1 MSPDLVFQ
9 ITNPLALI
17 GWVLLLFAPLIPKW
31 SDRIAG
37 YAIPALLALIYA
49 IMLVTHAG
57 DGEGGFGS
65 LAEVMSLF
73 TVPGLVMAGW
83 LHYLAFDLFIG
94 AWEVRTARREGIAHW
109 MVIPCL
115 ALTLFAG
122 PIGLLLFLAIRSIR
136 KRTSPDPAPARGVPK

>member
-1 MSPDLVFQ
+1 MSPETVFE
-9 ITNPLALI
+9 ITGPLALI
-17 GWVLLLFAPLIPKW
+17 GWILLLFAPLLPKW

-37 YAIPALLALIYA
+37 YFIPALLALIYA
-49 IMLVTHAG
+49 VMLITFAG
-57 DGEGGFGS
+57 EGEGGFGS

-94 AWEVRTARREGIAHW
+94 AWEVRTARKEGIAHW

-122 PIGLLLFLAIRSIR
+122 PIGLLLFLGLRTLRQR
-136 KRTSPDPAPARGVPK
+136 KDPEPAPA

>member
-1 MSPDLVFQ
+1 MTPETIFE
-9 ITNPLALI
+9 ITNPLALV
-17 GWVLLLFAPLIPKW
+17 GWILLLFAPLMPKW

-37 YAIPALLALIYA
+37 YAIPAVLAAIYA
-49 IMLVTHAG
+49 VMLVSHAG
-57 DGEGGFGS
+57 EGEGGFGS

-122 PIGLLLFLAIRSIR
+122 PIGLLLFLAIRAVR
-136 KRTSPDPAPARGVPK
+136 NRTPAEPAPA

>member
-17 GWVLLLFAPLIPKW
+17 GWILLLFAPLIPKW

-49 IMLVTHAG
+49 IMLVIHAG
-57 DGEGGFGS
+57 GGEGGFGS

-73 TVPGLVMAGW
+73 AVPGLVMAGW
-83 LHYLAFDLFIG
+83 LHYPGSL
-94 AWEVRTARREGIAHW
+94 VTALRGRDG
-109 MVIPCL
+109 V
-115 ALTLFAG
+115 FAG
-122 PIGLLLFLAIRSIR
+122 STVLR
-136 KRTSPDPAPARGVPK
+136 

>member
-1 MSPDLVFQ
+1 MSPELVFEL
-9 ITNPLALI
+9 TNPLALI
-17 GWVLLLFAPLIPKW
+17 GWILLLIAPLIPKW

-37 YAIPALLALIYA
+37 YAIPALLALVYA
-49 IMLVTHAG
+49 VMLVTHAG

-94 AWEVRTARREGIAHW
+94 GWEVRTARREGIAHW
-109 MVIPCL
+109 MVVPCL

-122 PIGLLLFLAIRSIR
+122 PVGLLLFLVLRAVRIR
-136 KRTSPDPAPARGVPK
+136 TPPEPATA

>member
-1 MSPDLVFQ
+1 MTPETVFE
-9 ITNPLALI
+9 ITNPLALL
-17 GWVLLLFAPLIPKW
+17 GWILLLFAPLMPKW

-37 YAIPALLALIYA
+37 YAIPAVLAAIYA
-49 IMLVTHAG
+49 VMLVSHAG
-57 DGEGGFGS
+57 EGEGGFGS
-65 LAEVMSLF
+65 LAEVMALF

-94 AWEVRTARREGIAHW
+94 AWEVRTARKEGIAHW

-122 PIGLLLFLAIRSIR
+122 PIGLLLFLAIRAVR
-136 KRTSPDPAPARGVPK
+136 NRTPPESAPA

>member
-1 MSPDLVFQ
+1 MSPEIIFQ
-9 ITNPLALI
+9 ITNPLALV
-17 GWVLLLFAPLIPKW
+17 GWILLLFAPLIPKW

-37 YAIPALLALIYA
+37 YAIPALLALVYA
-49 IMLVTHAG
+49 VMLVTHAG
-57 DGEGGFGS
+57 EGEGGFGS
-65 LAEVMSLF
+65 LPEVMNLF

-94 AWEVRTARREGIAHW
+94 AWEVRTARKEGIAHW

-122 PIGLLLFLAIRSIR
+122 PIGLLLFLALRAVV
-136 KRTSPDPAPARGVPK
+136 KRTKSEPTPA

>member
-1 MSPDLVFQ
+1 MTPELVFE
-9 ITNPLALI
+9 ITSPLALV
-17 GWVLLLFAPLIPKW
+17 GWILLLFAPLIPRW

-37 YAIPALLALIYA
+37 YAIPALLALVYA
-49 IMLVTHAG
+49 IMLGTHAG

-65 LAEVMSLF
+65 LAEVMNLF

-94 AWEVRTARREGIAHW
+94 AWEVRTARRERIAHW

-122 PIGLLLFLAIRSIR
+122 PIGLLLFLALRCVQSR
-136 KRTSPDPAPARGVPK
+136 KTAEPAPA

>member
-1 MSPDLVFQ
+1 MTPETVFE
-9 ITNPLALI
+9 ITNPLALV
-17 GWVLLLFAPLIPKW
+17 GWILLLFAPLMPKW

-37 YAIPALLALIYA
+37 YAIPAALAAIYA
-49 IMLVTHAG
+49 VMLVSHAG
-57 DGEGGFGS
+57 EGEGGFGS
-65 LAEVMSLF
+65 LPEVMSLF

-83 LHYLAFDLFIG
+83 LHYLVFDLFIG

-122 PIGLLLFLAIRSIR
+122 PIGLLLFLGLRALERRRSA
-136 KRTSPDPAPARGVPK
+136 SPTAA

>member
-1 MSPDLVFQ
+1 MSPELVFQ
-9 ITNPLALI
+9 ITNPLALV

-49 IMLVTHAG
+49 VMLISHAG
-57 DGEGGFGS
+57 EGEGGFGS
-65 LAEVMSLF
+65 LPEVMSLF

-94 AWEVRTARREGIAHW
+94 AWEVRTARRQGIPHW
-109 MVIPCL
+109 MVVPCL

-122 PIGLLLFLAIRSIR
+122 PIGLLLFLLLRVAMRR
-136 KRTSPDPAPARGVPK
+136 RQSPEPQPA

>member
-1 MSPDLVFQ
+1 MSPEFVFQ
-9 ITNPLALI
+9 ITNPLALV

-49 IMLVTHAG
+49 VMLISHAG
-57 DGEGGFGS
+57 EGEGGFGS
-65 LAEVMSLF
+65 LPEVMSLF

-94 AWEVRTARREGIAHW
+94 AWEVRTARRQGIPHW
-109 MVIPCL
+109 MVVPCL

-122 PIGLLLFLAIRSIR
+122 PIGLLLFLLLRVAMRR
-136 KRTSPDPAPARGVPK
+136 RQSPEPQPA